1 MTAGIVTKQNEGIN
15 CLDCKKES
23 LFGEY
28 KNYKGGIMSSRCLY
42 PMTDDCLFLQLVPLS
57 IPRIL
62 KYASVQ
68 RDSLQLRYALIS
80 PSF

>member
-42 PMTDDCLFLQLVPLS
+42 PMTDNCLFP
-57 IPRIL
+57 
-62 KYASVQ
+62 YN
-68 RDSLQLRYALIS
+68 
-80 PSF
+80 